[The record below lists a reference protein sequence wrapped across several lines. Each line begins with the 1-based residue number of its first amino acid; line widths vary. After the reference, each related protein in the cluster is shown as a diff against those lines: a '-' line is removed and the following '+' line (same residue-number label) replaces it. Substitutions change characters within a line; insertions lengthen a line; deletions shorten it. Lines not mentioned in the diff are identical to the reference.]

1 MKENLSEYQAPK
13 IQGENLEK
21 KVSTNHIDEALVEY
35 NFIVDEDN
43 LSDNFVKDKKKTL
56 ND

>member
-43 LSDNFVKDKKKTL
+43 LSDNFVKEKKKTL